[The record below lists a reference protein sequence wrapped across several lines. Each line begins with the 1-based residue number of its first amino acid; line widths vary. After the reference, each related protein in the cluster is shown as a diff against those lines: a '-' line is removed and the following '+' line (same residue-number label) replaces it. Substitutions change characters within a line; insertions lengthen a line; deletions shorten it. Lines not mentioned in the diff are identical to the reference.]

1 MKKLLFRFF
10 FKKSVV
16 NLTKRSSGIKS
27 IFDKTIQEL
36 REVNQ
41 VITDQI
47 SKKENLVKKLT
58 EEKDVLAEVQT
69 KNENLA
75 TKIEALLS

>member
-10 FKKSVV
+10 FRKSVV

-41 VITDQI
+41 VIIDQI

>member
-27 IFDKTIQEL
+27 IFDKTTQEL

>member
-27 IFDKTIQEL
+27 IFGKTIQEL